1 MTVPTGRLLRGL
13 ALVAALSAVLPAVP
27 SGALGAPAARADARS
42 APSGPGTAPGAPGAA
57 SHFDL
62 ARKDCVGTARNGTS
76 KVWYTVAGGMLSD
89 VYEPTVD
96 NTNVET
102 MQYAVTDGRT
112 FTDLQARDMTY
123 TVATDPSGMA
133 CTVTASGR
141 NGRYRIT
148 TTYVTD
154 PDRDAVVMSTRLQ
167 PAGLRLYVRLDTN
180 VNGNGGGGATN
191 GGADGGVVD
200 ASTHAPVVS
209 DPNTVTNA
217 ANRDYA
223 VPTHLALRAQR
234 ALPEASVG
242 YAGTDSDGAAQLDA
256 KHALTPAYTSAPNGN
271 VVATARLPLDRNGQ
285 VTYALGFGR
294 SASAALGTAG
304 AAASRPFAST
314 FGRYQADWR
323 AYDARLRRPP
333 AGLDPK
339 LRDAYRL
346 SVNVLKASED
356 KTFPGAV
363 VASLASPWGQAVP
376 AGDAPGGKAVYF
388 GSYREVFSRDLY
400 EAFTGLLAAG
410 DVTTARASARFLLE
424 RQQQP
429 DGRMPRNSLL
439 NGRTAPDTGGDQL
452 DETAYPILMAYQAGL
467 AGDASLWPRVRAAA
481 DFVVAH
487 GPSFGVERWEEQ
499 SGYSPSTI
507 AAEIAGLVAAGNI
520 ADRHGD
526 AARARLYRATADHF
540 ARSVKGWTVTT
551 TGPYAPRYFLRLS
564 RNGDP
569 NAAVSYNLGNGGPTE
584 DQRRVVDAGFLELTR
599 LGVLPA
605 RDPDVLASLGAV
617 DKALKR
623 TTPTGAG
630 WYRYGTDTAGTEDGY
645 GDCYEP
651 DPTACEPTGR
661 PWPPSNTGS
670 GHLWPVLAGER
681 AEQALQTGDSGA
693 ARDLL
698 DAMRGMA
705 SGTGLVPEQAWE
717 DPDVAAS
724 PYGTDPATASVGFR
738 NGGPAGSAS
747 PLTWAQAQQARLTL
761 ALGTG
766 RPVEQPDIV
775 RARYADHGTP
785 KAAPLTLTAP
795 DDGSSVNGTTVTV
808 RGTTAPSARVDIAA
822 TPVDT
827 GGATQTV
834 SVTAGA
840 DGSFQAAAPVAFG
853 EVSLTATATAADGRT
868 AYAHRTVTGE
878 IAGGTSVL
886 DVTDPDADDNGPG
899 TYRYPTAAD
908 FRPGAF
914 DLRRFQVIT
923 DANTVY
929 LRTTLR
935 DLTATFGN
943 QIGAQL
949 LDVYVQDPSVTTR
962 STDAAFPQRNYGIAA
977 ADAWTQ
983 RVEVEG
989 FASPVWTAADGT
1001 ARQGI
1006 AVRSSGTTRTI
1017 TIALPRAAFG
1027 TPGKGWKFA
1036 VVLTGQDGYS
1046 ADRARGFA
1054 ATPQPYRFGVCAPGG
1069 AAPICSRDPDTV
1081 PKALDVLTPAG
1092 VSQSD
1097 ELDPTRGPVAVHA
1110 IAVP

>member
-1 MTVPTGRLLRGL
+1 MPVPTRRLLRGF
-13 ALVAALSAVLPAVP
+13 ALVAASAAVLPAVP
-27 SGALGAPAARADARS
+27 PAAVSAQPGGPAGRAGRAPA
-42 APSGPGTAPGAPGAA
+42 PGGPGAG

-62 ARKDCVGTARNGTS
+62 ARKDCVGTARSSAS
-76 KVWYTVAGGMLSD
+76 KVWYTVAGGVLSD
-89 VYEPTVD
+89 VYEPTID

-102 MQYAVTDGRT
+102 MQYVVTDGRT
-112 FTDLQARDMTY
+112 FTELQARDTTY

-133 CTVTASGR
+133 CTVTASSK

-154 PDRDAVVMSTRLQ
+154 PARDAVVMSTRVQ
-167 PAGLRLYVRLDTN
+167 PANLRLYVRLDTN
-180 VNGNGGGGATN
+180 VNGNGGGGTTN
-191 GGADGGVVD
+191 GGADSGVVD
-200 ASTHAPVVS
+200 ASTGAPVVS
-209 DPNTVTNA
+209 DTNTVTNA

-242 YAGTDSDGAAQLDA
+242 YAGTDSDGLSQLDA
-256 KHALTPAYTSAPNGN
+256 KHELTPAYPSAPNGN
-271 VVATARLPLDRNGQ
+271 VVATARLPIDKDGQ
-285 VTYALGFGR
+285 VTFALGFGR
-294 SASAALGTAG
+294 SASSALATADS
-304 AAASRPFAST
+304 AASHPFPST
-314 FGRYQADWR
+314 FGTYQAGWR
-323 AYDARLRRPP
+323 AYDAQLRKPP
-333 AGLDPK
+333 AGLDAK
-339 LRDAYRL
+339 LRDAYWL

-363 VASLASPWGQAVP
+363 VASLASPWGQAVD

-410 DVTTARASARFLLE
+410 DATTARATARFLLE

-439 NGRTAPDTGGDQL
+439 NGKTAPDTGGDQL
-452 DETAYPILMAYQAGL
+452 DESAYPLLMAQQAGL
-467 AGDASLWPRVRAAA
+467 ADDASLWPHVRGAA

-507 AAEIAGLVAAGNI
+507 AAETAGLVAAGSI

-526 AARARLYRATADHF
+526 AARARLYRATADRF

-551 TGPYAPRYFLRLS
+551 SGPYAARYFLRLS

-569 NAAVSYNLGNGGPTE
+569 DAAVSYNLGNGGPTE

-623 TTPTGAG
+623 TTPSGAG
-630 WYRYGTDTAGTEDGY
+630 WYRYGSDTAGTEDGY

-651 DPTACEPTGR
+651 DPTSCAPTGR

-681 AEQALQTGDSGA
+681 AEQALQTGDSAG

-698 DAMRGMA
+698 TAMRGMA

-717 DPDVAAS
+717 DPDAAAS
-724 PYGTDPATASVGFR
+724 PYGTDPATASIGFR
-738 NGGPAGSAS
+738 AGGPAGSAS
-747 PLTWAQAQQARLTL
+747 PLTWAQSQLARLV
-761 ALGTG
+761 LGLGAG
-766 RPVEQPDIV
+766 RPVEQPALV
-775 RARYADHGTP
+775 RARYVDHGMP
-785 KAAPLTLTAP
+785 DAAPLALTAP
-795 DDGSSVNGTTVTV
+795 DDGSSVDGTTVTV
-808 RGTTAPSARVDIAA
+808 RGTTAPGATVDVVA

-827 GGATQTV
+827 GGASQTV

-840 DGSFQAAAPVAFG
+840 DGAFQAQAPVAFG
-853 EVSLTATATAADGRT
+853 EVALTIAATTSDGRT
-868 AYAHRTVTGE
+868 ASAQRTVTGE
-878 IAGGTSVL
+878 IVGGTTVL
-886 DVTDPDADDNGPG
+886 DATDPDNDDNGPG

-908 FRPGAF
+908 FHPGAF
-914 DLRRFQVIT
+914 DLQRFQVLT
-923 DANTVY
+923 DANNVY

-949 LDVYVQDPSVTTR
+949 LDVYVQDPSVANR
-962 STDAAFPQRNYGIAA
+962 STAAAFPQRNYGVAA
-977 ADAWTQ
+977 PDAWTQ
-983 RVEVEG
+983 RVEAEG
-989 FASPVWTAADGT
+989 FAAPVWTTADGT

-1017 TIALPRAAFG
+1017 TIALPKATFG
-1027 TPGKGWKFA
+1027 TPGEGWKFA

-1054 ATPQPYRFGVCAPGG
+1054 ATPQPYQFGVCAPGES
-1069 AAPICSRDPDTV
+1069 APICASDPGGV

-1092 VSQSD
+1092 VSQAD
-1097 ELDPTRGPVAVHA
+1097 ELDPTRGPVTLHAVT
-1110 IAVP
+1110 VP